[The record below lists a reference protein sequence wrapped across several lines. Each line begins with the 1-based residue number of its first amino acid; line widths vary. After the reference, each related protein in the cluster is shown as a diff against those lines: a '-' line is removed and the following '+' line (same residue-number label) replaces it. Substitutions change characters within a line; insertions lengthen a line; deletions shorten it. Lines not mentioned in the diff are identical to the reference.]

1 MEIDPVQ
8 KTKTHQYSAHT
19 VTVVIKKSPVG
30 TYTATAE
37 IKKEGENG
45 SINLCFPPENGKENG
60 PPLANLPCLSGKY
73 LAENPYKFIVDYC
86 QGIIDAIIK
95 NPENSS
101 KIEAITMRPRTN
113 PTPDQL
119 AEMKKGIRDLV
130 ELFGAAGLAHL
141 SGQSTETIT
150 NWAARGRI
158 SATQAHKIC
167 QHPAVS
173 QAGFTREKLRP
184 DVKSWVQMDYPQ
196 TPKTGYVDDQNT

>member
-1 MEIDPVQ
+1 M
-8 KTKTHQYSAHT
+8 AHT
-19 VTVVIKKSPVG
+19 VTVSVKKSPVG

-37 IKKEGENG
+37 ITKEGEKRA
-45 SINLCFPPENGKENG
+45 INLCFPAENSKENG
-60 PPLANLPCLSGKY
+60 PPLANLPCLSGSY
-73 LAENPYKFIVDYC
+73 LAQNPYKFIVDYC
-86 QGIIDAIIK
+86 HGMIDAIIK

-101 KIEAITMRPRTN
+101 KIEAVTMRPRTN
-113 PTPDQL
+113 PTKKQL

-173 QAGFTREKLRP
+173 EAGFTREKLRP
-184 DVKSWVQMDYPQ
+184 DVTSWVQMDYPA
-196 TPKTGYVDDQNT
+196 TPRTGYEPHKNA